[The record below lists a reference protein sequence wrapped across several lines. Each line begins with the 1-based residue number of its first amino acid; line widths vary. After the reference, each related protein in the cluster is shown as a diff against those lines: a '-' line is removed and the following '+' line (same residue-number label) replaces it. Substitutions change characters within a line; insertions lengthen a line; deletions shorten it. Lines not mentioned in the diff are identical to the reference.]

1 MTEWAASLIPVGSL
15 ALGSVLTMVGQ
26 ARSDRRISR
35 RESEARRDEFRIR
48 RYEIERDT
56 LLALQDA
63 VIKHVEQASQILFL
77 IANGNQDVSLTDFAL
92 EEMRIRMLAS
102 RCLDRDAAEAV
113 NNFCDQVNLHVR
125 SERSATAGRG
135 PGWGAQLTRASDL
148 LGEALRRDSF
158 E

>member
-1 MTEWAASLIPVGSL
+1 MTSWAASLIPVASL

-35 RESEARRDEFRIR
+35 RERESRRDEFRIR

-63 VIKHVEQASQILFL
+63 VIEHAKQAAQMINSIRDDKQVDL
-77 IANGNQDVSLTDFAL
+77 ADLTIN
-92 EEMRIRMLAS
+92 EMRIRMLTS
-102 RCLDRDAAEAV
+102 RCLSRDVAEAV
-113 NNFCDQVNLHVR
+113 NNFCDQVKLRVR
-125 SERSATAGRG
+125 SEQSGKCKGAGWASQLQRAT
-135 PGWGAQLTRASDL
+135 DL
-148 LGEALRRDSF
+148 LGEALRRDPF